1 MAFKQLDAEDFVVS
15 SDSVTSTVWSNNAP
29 SLSTFHT
36 SSTQREGSS
45 GPYYLSVYQ
54 TASDSDTAAV
64 QFQIAY
70 ANRNGGGGVN
80 FDATVPFVS
89 PTTTIYGQYRT
100 LILEDENA
108 SFVWGDTLT
117 GSADNDFYVISIERA
132 RYKQSLL
139 PGTMNLTLTSS
150 VTTTNLGQL
159 HLTDNSGMIT
169 LPDYYGTQRVY
180 QVISGSNGV
189 ATETL
194 AAGNSNGYSEHSGS
208 YGWFCPDI
216 STILLNASALDVNGQ
231 ASDVT
236 GINLA
241 TDSAADT
248 YGNNPTRLYN
258 AISSS
263 FGTSTTV
270 GVRSNIF
277 ELNSQETISSDYVFI
292 RARNNEFN
300 YTENPSF
307 ISGSTGE
314 VIYSYFINNP
324 QTFPT
329 TVGLYNDN
337 SDLLAVAKL
346 SRPIQKDFTKE
357 ALVRVKLDF

>member
-1 MAFKQLDAEDFVVS
+1 MPISAFSTTLSMVLSILLCIPSVNPNPRSLISSINWSKFGALYFS
-15 SDSVTSTVWSNNAP
+15 MWTTGPNTSFFKSDSFS
-29 SLSTFHT
+29 
-36 SSTQREGSS
+36 
-45 GPYYLSVYQ
+45 
-54 TASDSDTAAV
+54 
-64 QFQIAY
+64 
-70 ANRNGGGGVN
+70 
-80 FDATVPFVS
+80 
-89 PTTTIYGQYRT
+89 
-100 LILEDENA
+100 
-108 SFVWGDTLT
+108 
-117 GSADNDFYVISIERA
+117 ISINVGGI
-132 RYKQSLL
+132 KLPWFKFISVWKTLSNFFIWLL
-139 PGTMNLTLTSS
+139 
-150 VTTTNLGQL
+150 
-159 HLTDNSGMIT
+159 
-169 LPDYYGTQRVY
+169 
-180 QVISGSNGV
+180 
-189 ATETL
+189 
-194 AAGNSNGYSEHSGS
+194 
-208 YGWFCPDI
+208 
-216 STILLNASALDVNGQ
+216 ILLNASALDVNGQ

-241 TDSAADT
+241 TDSDADT